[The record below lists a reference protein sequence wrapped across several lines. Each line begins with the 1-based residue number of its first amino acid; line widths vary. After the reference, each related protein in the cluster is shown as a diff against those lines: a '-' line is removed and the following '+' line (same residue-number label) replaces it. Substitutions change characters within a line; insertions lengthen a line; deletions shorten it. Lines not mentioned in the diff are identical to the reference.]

1 MADENTMDSGVPLGP
16 NGLRRVIIG
25 PDGKALPDVSV
36 AAQPETG
43 LTGAVDKL
51 FGINGQPRYQT
62 WPEKMVREAVAAPGN
77 VLASPTPMTS
87 EDLIEPAQAISALA
101 GGGSLPG
108 VMMNGL
114 EKNALGIVPVA
125 AAKKLKVESR
135 PPSDL
140 LKAVAENT
148 EGASIDAD
156 GHLIV
161 NMVRSQHPDQEM
173 SESVR
178 GGVFYLPKGDK
189 NARHYNGT
197 TNNNYGGAQAI
208 EGETAFKNPL
218 LVKGATGG
226 KAPESA
232 YNQLMGN
239 NKAYQALDAD
249 VQKAAFSGSK
259 NMREELVS
267 QFLEKHAPE
276 MQDYAGYIIENSSK
290 GNQLRY
296 ALQEAAIAS
305 AARQAGHDGILGYSE
320 LRGANSG
327 KQRISEIYDV
337 RENRYPSP
345 SGEYNVHP
353 QFLSDSAVPSLG
365 IQAIAQSNAPRF
377 YSAVEKQVAAAQPK
391 MSGDQWLSTL
401 GNKPGVKPDEMQYTG
416 LNDFL
421 AGKKSVTREEIQQHL
436 EGNKLKLEEVVK
448 GARPALRPEEQIKLN
463 DLEKRFAD
471 GDKTLNY
478 NDSMDLAELRMS
490 AKQQEMASSPSKYSQ
505 YQLPGG
511 ENYREMLMTLPPEK
525 VKLEQYKVHRQDG
538 HVDSTYADAANAAKR
553 AEAIGG
559 TVKQAEELNLNGG
572 YHSSHWDEP
581 NILAHMRMNDRT
593 IDGKKTLHLE
603 EIQSDWH
610 QQGRKEGYAGELPAH
625 IKAEELALEKQ
636 KADLLKPYGDITGIL
651 KAIGNGDKQ
660 AMSVRAQR
668 FEIESRLKDIAG
680 MRGEMRGTNQGQSI
694 KVPDAPFKKNW
705 HELALKRAIAEAAE
719 NGYDRLSWT
728 AGGDHPT
735 NPKNLGQTGEQA
747 DAADR
752 GMRGFYDSILPKSV
766 EKLTGQKVQK
776 GELSVSTA
784 LKDKN
789 AFRTYAREN
798 GHANATDAQIDRM
811 WMTEDNLAKKF
822 MKTEQTK
829 SIHYIDIPQSL
840 RESIVGKGQPLFSA
854 PPMLTPVDHDPF
866 KFTPVEGDPFN
877 PITNKDAA

>member
-25 PDGKALPDVSV
+25 PDGKALPDVPI

-51 FGINGQPRYQT
+51 FGINGQERYQT
-62 WPEKMVREAVAAPGN
+62 WPEKMVREAVTAPGEAMAEGLPRPGLRREDFTN
-77 VLASPTPMTS
+77 TPVNSEPQTLFGKVFNAGPVAWSPEDNAIEKAQAVSALSGTGMLAAEKGALGSAGGALKTPKPEWMKEILAKSDSRKTLAAELASSGKSAKLFGDDGTY
-87 EDLIEPAQAISALA
+87 ALA
-101 GGGSLPG
+101 G
-108 VMMNGL
+108 
-114 EKNALGIVPVA
+114 
-125 AAKKLKVESR
+125 
-135 PPSDL
+135 
-140 LKAVAENT
+140 
-148 EGASIDAD
+148 
-156 GHLIV
+156 
-161 NMVRSQHPDQEM
+161 PDM
-173 SESVR
+173 SKD
-178 GGVFYLPKGDK
+178 GVFRLTRFDK
-189 NARHYNGT
+189 DGPSGHTEHSTLAEAIDEGLRNKYNPVLNADNKVGT
-197 TNNNYGGAQAI
+197 GIG
-208 EGETAFKNPL
+208 
-218 LVKGATGG
+218 
-226 KAPESA
+226 
-232 YNQLMGN
+232 
-239 NKAYQALDAD
+239 
-249 VQKAAFSGSK
+249 
-259 NMREELVS
+259 
-267 QFLEKHAPE
+267 
-276 MQDYAGYIIENSSK
+276 
-290 GNQLRY
+290 
-296 ALQEAAIAS
+296 AIA
-305 AARQAGHDGILGYSE
+305 ASE
-320 LRGANSG
+320 
-327 KQRISEIYDV
+327 Q
-337 RENRYPSP
+337 
-345 SGEYNVHP
+345 
-353 QFLSDSAVPSLG
+353 
-365 IQAIAQSNAPRF
+365 APRF
-377 YSAVEKQVAAAQPK
+377 FSAIEKQVASAQPK

-436 EGNKLKLEEVVK
+436 EGNKLELGEVVK

-490 AKQQEMASSPSKYSQ
+490 AKQQEMASNPSKYSQ

-511 ENYREMLMTLPPEK
+511 KNYREMLMTLPEKKVSASVLEARAKNHVESIEKGAWEKATPEEK
-525 VKLEQYKVHRQDG
+525 TEWVQSFK
-538 HVDSTYADAANAAKR
+538 
-553 AEAIGG
+553 
-559 TVKQAEELNLNGG
+559 ELNERGITAPKDN
-572 YHSSHWDEP
+572 YRSSHWDEP

-593 IDGKKTLHLE
+593 IDGKNALHLE
-603 EIQSDWH
+603 EVQSDWH
-610 QQGRKEGYAGELPAH
+610 QEGRKKGYRGQIKVEGEVIYDPTGNAEYPYKIMVDGEIVNRTRFKESANS
-625 IKAEELALEKQ
+625 ELQTELDRLQ
-636 KADLLKPYGDITGIL
+636 K
-651 KAIGNGDKQ
+651 
-660 AMSVRAQR
+660 
-668 FEIESRLKDIAG
+668 
-680 MRGEMRGTNQGQSI
+680 RG
-694 KVPDAPFKKNW
+694 VPDAPFKKNW

-776 GELSVSTA
+776 GELSVSTT

-789 AFRTYAREN
+789 AFRVYAREN

>member
-1 MADENTMDSGVPLGP
+1 
-16 NGLRRVIIG
+16 
-25 PDGKALPDVSV
+25 
-36 AAQPETG
+36 
-43 LTGAVDKL
+43 
-51 FGINGQPRYQT
+51 
-62 WPEKMVREAVAAPGN
+62 
-77 VLASPTPMTS
+77 
-87 EDLIEPAQAISALA
+87 
-101 GGGSLPG
+101 
-108 VMMNGL
+108 
-114 EKNALGIVPVA
+114 
-125 AAKKLKVESR
+125 
-135 PPSDL
+135 
-140 LKAVAENT
+140 
-148 EGASIDAD
+148 
-156 GHLIV
+156 
-161 NMVRSQHPDQEM
+161 
-173 SESVR
+173 
-178 GGVFYLPKGDK
+178 
-189 NARHYNGT
+189 
-197 TNNNYGGAQAI
+197 
-208 EGETAFKNPL
+208 
-218 LVKGATGG
+218 
-226 KAPESA
+226 
-232 YNQLMGN
+232 
-239 NKAYQALDAD
+239 
-249 VQKAAFSGSK
+249 
-259 NMREELVS
+259 
-267 QFLEKHAPE
+267 
-276 MQDYAGYIIENSSK
+276 
-290 GNQLRY
+290 
-296 ALQEAAIAS
+296 
-305 AARQAGHDGILGYSE
+305 
-320 LRGANSG
+320 
-327 KQRISEIYDV
+327 
-337 RENRYPSP
+337 
-345 SGEYNVHP
+345 
-353 QFLSDSAVPSLG
+353 
-365 IQAIAQSNAPRF
+365 
-377 YSAVEKQVAAAQPK
+377 
-391 MSGDQWLSTL
+391 
-401 GNKPGVKPDEMQYTG
+401 
-416 LNDFL
+416 
-421 AGKKSVTREEIQQHL
+421 
-436 EGNKLKLEEVVK
+436 
-448 GARPALRPEEQIKLN
+448 
-463 DLEKRFAD
+463 
-471 GDKTLNY
+471 
-478 NDSMDLAELRMS
+478 
-490 AKQQEMASSPSKYSQ
+490 
-505 YQLPGG
+505 
-511 ENYREMLMTLPPEK
+511 
-525 VKLEQYKVHRQDG
+525 
-538 HVDSTYADAANAAKR
+538 
-553 AEAIGG
+553 
-559 TVKQAEELNLNGG
+559 
-572 YHSSHWDEP
+572 
-581 NILAHMRMNDRT
+581 
-593 IDGKKTLHLE
+593 LHLE